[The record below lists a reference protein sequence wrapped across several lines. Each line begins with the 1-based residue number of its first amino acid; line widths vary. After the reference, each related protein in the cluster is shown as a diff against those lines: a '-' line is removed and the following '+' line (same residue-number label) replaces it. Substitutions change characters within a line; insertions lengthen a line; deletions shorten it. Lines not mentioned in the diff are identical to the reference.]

1 MDVPLGLDD
10 SVPPDGALSRCS
22 GVGRPRQD
30 YAPATVADLFR
41 RHHLELVRLA
51 LVMVG
56 DLATAE
62 DVVQDCFER
71 LHARWPR
78 VREPERALAYAR
90 SAVLNGCRSVHRR
103 SAVARRHAPRL
114 AVRADAAAPD
124 TASVTTDRLQLAAA
138 LRKLPRRQREVL
150 VLRYYA
156 DLSVTEIAATLGI
169 SAGNASACLSRGLAR
184 LAAEIGEEER

>member
-1 MDVPLGLDD
+1 MDMPLGLDE
-10 SVPPDGALSRCS
+10 SVPPDGALSRDS
-22 GVGRPRQD
+22 GVSMPRQD
-30 YAPATVADLFR
+30 NSLSTIADLFR

-56 DLATAE
+56 DLPTAE

-71 LHARWPR
+71 LYASWPR

-114 AVRADAAAPD
+114 AVRADAAAAD
-124 TASVTTDRLQLAAA
+124 TASVTDRLQLAAE

-156 DLSVTEIAATLGI
+156 GLSATEIAATLGI
-169 SAGNASACLSRGLAR
+169 SAGNVRACLSRGLAR
-184 LAAEIGEEER
+184 LAAEIGDDAR

>member
-1 MDVPLGLDD
+1 
-10 SVPPDGALSRCS
+10 
-22 GVGRPRQD
+22 
-30 YAPATVADLFR
+30 LFR

-103 SAVARRHAPRL
+103 SAVARRHAPQL
-114 AVRADAAAPD
+114 AVGVGADAAAPD
-124 TASVTTDRLQLAAA
+124 TASVTADRWQLAAA
-138 LRKLPRRQREVL
+138 LRTLPRRQREVL

-169 SAGNASACLSRGLAR
+169 SAGNARACLSRGLAR
-184 LAAEIGEEER
+184 LAAEIGEEGR

>member
-1 MDVPLGLDD
+1 MDMPLGLDEN
-10 SVPPDGALSRCS
+10 VPPDGTLSRDS
-22 GVGRPRQD
+22 GVSRPRQD
-30 YAPATVADLFR
+30 NSLATVADLFR

-56 DLATAE
+56 DLQTAE

-71 LHARWPR
+71 LYASWPR

-114 AVRADAAAPD
+114 AVRADAAAAD
-124 TASVTTDRLQLAAA
+124 TASVTDRLQLAAE

-156 DLSVTEIAATLGI
+156 GLSVTEIAATLGI
-169 SAGNASACLSRGLAR
+169 SAGNVRACLSRGLAR
-184 LAAEIGEEER
+184 LAAEIGDEAR

>member
-10 SVPPDGALSRCS
+10 SVPPDGTLSRS
-22 GVGRPRQD
+22 GGVSRPRQD
-30 YAPATVADLFR
+30 QAPATVADLFR

-56 DLATAE
+56 DLAAAE

-78 VREPERALAYAR
+78 LREPDRALAYAR

-103 SAVARRHAPRL
+103 SAVARGHAPQL

-124 TASVTTDRLQLAAA
+124 SAAATADRLQLAAA
-138 LRKLPRRQREVL
+138 VRKLPRRQREVL

-156 DLSVTEIAATLGI
+156 DLSMTEIAATLGI
-169 SAGNASACLSRGLAR
+169 SAGNARGCLSRGLAKV
-184 LAAEIGEEER
+184 AAEIGEEER

>member
-1 MDVPLGLDD
+1 
-10 SVPPDGALSRCS
+10 
-22 GVGRPRQD
+22 
-30 YAPATVADLFR
+30 
-41 RHHLELVRLA
+41 
-51 LVMVG
+51 MVG

-71 LHARWPR
+71 LHASWPR

-103 SAVARRHAPRL
+103 SAVARGHAPRL

-124 TASVTTDRLQLAAA
+124 RLLTADRLQPAAA
-138 LRKLPRRQREVL
+138 LRKLPRRQHEVL

-169 SAGNASACLSRGLAR
+169 SAGNARACLSRGLAR
-184 LAAEIGEEER
+184 LAAEIREEER

>member
-1 MDVPLGLDD
+1 MDMPLGLDE
-10 SVPPDGALSRCS
+10 SVPPDGALSRDS
-22 GVGRPRQD
+22 GVSMPRQD
-30 YAPATVADLFR
+30 NSLSTIADLFR

-56 DLATAE
+56 DLPTAE

-71 LHARWPR
+71 LYASWPR

-103 SAVARRHAPRL
+103 SAVARRHAPRW
-114 AVRADAAAPD
+114 AVRADAAAAD
-124 TASVTTDRLQLAAA
+124 TASVTDRLQLAAE

-156 DLSVTEIAATLGI
+156 GLSATEIAATLGI
-169 SAGNASACLSRGLAR
+169 SAGNVRACLSRGLAR
-184 LAAEIGEEER
+184 LAAEIGDDAR

>member
-1 MDVPLGLDD
+1 MAIYRKHYG
-10 SVPPDGALSRCS
+10 S
-22 GVGRPRQD
+22 
-30 YAPATVADLFR
+30 
-41 RHHLELVRLA
+41 LVRQAA
-51 LVMVG
+51 LLVR
-56 DLATAE
+56 DIPTAE

-71 LHARWPR
+71 LHTSWPR

-90 SAVLNGCRSVHRR
+90 SAVLNGCRSVYRR

-124 TASVTTDRLQLAAA
+124 TASVTADRWQLAAA

-169 SAGNASACLSRGLAR
+169 SSGNARACLSRGLAR